1 MLHLMGRIR
10 RDGLYSTSRLEFPL
24 TLQMRAAIRLEASPQ
39 VEDESTIP
47 GLSMV
52 ASQAHERRTQFV
64 STVISQH
71 SFGEN
76 VAVAAGAIA
85 Q

>member
-1 MLHLMGRIR
+1 MPHLMGRIR
-10 RDGLYSTSRLEFPL
+10 RDGLYSASRREFPL
-24 TLQMRAAIRLEASPQ
+24 ILQMRAAIRLETSQA
-39 VEDESTIP
+39 EDESTIP
-47 GLSMV
+47 GLSIV
-52 ASQAHERRTQFV
+52 PSQTHERRTQFV
-64 STVISQH
+64 STVMSPQH